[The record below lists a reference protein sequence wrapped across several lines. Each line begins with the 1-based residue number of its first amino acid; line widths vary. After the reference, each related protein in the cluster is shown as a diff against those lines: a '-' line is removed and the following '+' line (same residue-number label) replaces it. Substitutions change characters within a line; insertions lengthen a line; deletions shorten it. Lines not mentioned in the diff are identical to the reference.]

1 MKKQKYVLSNGV
13 ISYIITP
20 EDNKVLIN
28 SDGIRLLSTQYLG
41 MKYRDKDGSILENPV
56 LETPEDY
63 SEDDITEDE
72 LKQLNDE
79 L

>member
-1 MKKQKYVLSNGV
+1 M
-13 ISYIITP
+13 
-20 EDNKVLIN
+20 IN

-41 MKYRDKDGSILENPV
+41 MKYRDKDGNILENPV